1 MNFNQPNP
9 LLIWTLK
16 NPVWKIQ
23 LDELDFLSILNLN
36 FAGYTGSKIQV
47 HPTGFF
53 KLNIFLQLLCLSR
66 DNGIVISISIVQ
78 WLYEWV
84 NICFFHIY
92 IHSFS
97 GTSLLIDHFF
107 DLYNITALMVIEPC
121 FYLRADETFR
131 RNWANLGPLQAI
143 KLAFL

>member
-1 MNFNQPNP
+1 MTPKTWKNRPQK
-9 LLIWTLK
+9 LLIID
-16 NPVWKIQ
+16 P
-23 LDELDFLSILNLN
+23 
-36 FAGYTGSKIQV
+36 
-47 HPTGFF
+47 
-53 KLNIFLQLLCLSR
+53 QLLLCTGAAGQTAQKQKTRTAKSPLMQDWVFRLGLMCLSR

-92 IHSFS
+92 IHTFS
-97 GTSLLIDHFF
+97 GTSLLIDNFF
-107 DLYNITALMVIEPC
+107 DLYNIAALMVIEPC

-131 RNWANLGPLQAI
+131 RNWANLGPFQAI